1 MFSVTFRLPSQL
13 LALADGRRSIPV
25 QAATLG
31 QALSQLDAAAPMVR
45 SQLFTQAGAI
55 RQFVGLF
62 LDGQQVAE
70 LGDGSQ
76 GVREGSQVIIVM
88 AVAGG

>member
-1 MFSVTFRLPSQL
+1 MSSVTFKLPSQL
-13 LALADGRRSIPV
+13 LALAEGRRSIPV

-31 QALSQLDAAAPMVR
+31 QALRQLDEAAPMVR
-45 SQLFTQAGAI
+45 SQLFTRTGAI

-62 LDGQQVAE
+62 LDGQQLIE
-70 LGDGSQ
+70 LGDGAQ
-76 GVREGSQVIIVM
+76 PLREGSQVVIVM